1 VISARTA
8 VLDTSALIALYN
20 QERGASTV
28 RRLLSRSAFSSV
40 NLAEI
45 ATKMSEWQVP
55 SDIAISWIR
64 ELRIDIVP
72 FDRDQAMEV
81 GALRQYTHPHGLS
94 LGDRA
99 CLVLGRKLNATV
111 YTSERAWADI
121 NIGVRVELIR

>member
-20 QERGASTV
+20 QERGASIV

-45 ATKMSEWQVP
+45 ATKMTEWQVP
-55 SDIAISWIR
+55 SENVAVWIR
-64 ELRIDIVP
+64 ELRIEIVP

-81 GALRQYTHPHGLS
+81 GALRQHTHPRGLS

-99 CLVLGRKLNATV
+99 CLVLGRKLNAPV

-121 NIGVRVELIR
+121 NVGVRIELIR